1 MLQWIAA
8 ICAGIALGLG
18 GNIASPWVSF
28 VLFLVVTIGLGV
40 SAARAKPETA
50 FWHGAALASTSSA
63 LTGLLT
69 LVLSTT
75 FPLRNSRVFSLRGR
89 SSRGECWS
97 PRLWPAR
104 LVALRDWRS
113 PIDFGRGESESQ
125 CSEGERSCPRLWWP
139 AMAGSN
145 RRHPS
150 GVQCFE

>member
-69 LVLSTT
+69 LVLLYNAPPEEQPSVLPAW
-75 FPLRNSRVFSLRGR
+75 PLFALGV
-89 SSRGECWS
+89 
-97 PRLWPAR
+97 
-104 LVALRDWRS
+104 LVLA
-113 PIDFGRGESESQ
+113 
-125 CSEGERSCPRLWWP
+125 
-139 AMAGSN
+139 AMAGAIGGAAGLAFAS
-145 RRHPS
+145 RLRSP
-150 GVQCFE
+150 